1 MKNRFQPG
9 VLVMSDCEDKAA
21 SMSSFDSFKVVNICS
36 NCASSQFFAASE
48 KYMPFQVV
56 WSSLTLCEFLTADDS
71 ASGVGAE
78 VASVVHKETKK
89 RARLECMMDVMWRC
103 KC

>member
-9 VLVMSDCEDKAA
+9 VLVMSDCEEKEA
-21 SMSSFDSFKVVNICS
+21 SMSSFDCSKVVSIFS
-36 NCASSQFFAASE
+36 NCASSQFFAASA
-48 KYMPFQVV
+48 KYIPFQVV

-71 ASGVGAE
+71 ASDVGAE
-78 VASVVHKETKK
+78 VASVVHKENKK
-89 RARLECMMDVMWRC
+89 RARLERMMDVMCRC